1 MIQIKRVYEP
11 AVPEDGQR
19 YLVDRLWPRGVSKDR
34 ARLADWYKDLAPSPE
49 LRRWFNHEAGKFELF
64 QDQYM
69 DELAHDQEKRPLLER
84 IVSESKEGTVTL
96 VYAAKDPLVNHA
108 IVLLTFLRT
117 QYDV

>member
-1 MIQIKRVYEP
+1 MIQIKRIYEP

-34 ARLADWYKDLAPSPE
+34 ARLAGWLKDLAPSPE
-49 LRRWFNHEAGKFELF
+49 LRHWFHHEAGKFDAF
-64 QDQYM
+64 QTKYRE
-69 DELAHDQEKRPLLER
+69 ELAHDPEKQSLLEW
-84 IVSESKEGTVTL
+84 IVAEGKEGTVTL
-96 VYAAKDPLVNHA
+96 VYAAKDPVVNHA

>member
-1 MIQIKRVYEP
+1 MIQIKRIYEP

-34 ARLADWYKDLAPSPE
+34 ARLVGWLKDLAPSPE

-64 QDQYM
+64 RSKYI
-69 DELAHDQEKRPLLER
+69 DELTHDQEKRLLLER
-84 IVSESKEGTVTL
+84 IATESREGTITL
-96 VYAAKDPLVNHA
+96 VYAARDPLVNHA
-108 IVLLTFLRT
+108 IVLLIFLRT